1 MAEDGCYKLC
11 EVEKSIAVLQA
22 QLQVQAQLQ
31 AQAQAQIQAQLQA
44 QLQAQAQADQV
55 TVTGN
60 NNVQVDNTAIAAL
73 VLIVL
78 GFSNGELDGNTLKG
92 YIDELV
98 KK

>member
-1 MAEDGCYKLC
+1 MAEVGCPKLC
-11 EVEKSIAVLQA
+11 EVENAIAVLQA
-22 QLQVQAQLQ
+22 QLQVQAQV
-31 AQAQAQIQAQLQA
+31 QAQIQAQLQA

-60 NNVQVDNTAIAAL
+60 NNVNVDNTAIAAL

-78 GFSNGELDGNTLKG
+78 GFSNGALDGNALKG